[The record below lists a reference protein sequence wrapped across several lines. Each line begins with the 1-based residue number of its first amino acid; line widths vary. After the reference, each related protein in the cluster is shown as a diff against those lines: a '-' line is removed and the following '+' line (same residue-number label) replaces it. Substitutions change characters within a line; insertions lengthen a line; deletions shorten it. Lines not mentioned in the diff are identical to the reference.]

1 MLPEGQDPDDLYRAG
16 GREAITEV
24 LDGARPLADML
35 WARETESASFDTP
48 ERRAALEAKV
58 NEVVRG
64 IGDESVRKYYAQD
77 FSARLRQL
85 LSPAF
90 ERTER
95 PRSAPGQ
102 GRPGGFSGGFRG
114 RPRGAGG
121 WARDRFQVREALPQ
135 PSQRLSGSPIVRG
148 FRSALPPREA
158 LILMAVVN
166 HPWLLEHHAEE
177 FAALE
182 FLNPDADHLRRAVLE
197 AALEEAPDSGALRA
211 AIEARGLSAVLTRVE
226 AAITHSSDWPAQIG
240 ASPEDVGPWWT
251 HVVTLHRKQRTLN
264 KELKEAERALGE
276 EPTDA
281 NLAWLRDVQGRLSAL
296 DGTEALIEGF
306 GLSSGRPARSF

>member
-58 NEVVRG
+58 NDVVRG

-85 LSPAF
+85 LSPVF
-90 ERTER
+90 ERAE
-95 PRSAPGQ
+95 
-102 GRPGGFSGGFRG
+102 
-114 RPRGAGG
+114 RPRGAPGGARPRSFQRNFQRAGG
-121 WARDRFQVREALPQ
+121 WPRDRFPAREALPQ

-197 AALEEAPDSGALRA
+197 AALEEAPDAEALRS
-211 AIEARGLSAVLTRVE
+211 AIEARGLSAVLARVE
-226 AAITHSSDWPAQIG
+226 AAITHSSDWPARIG
-240 ASPEDVGPWWT
+240 ASPEDVAPWWT